1 MSEADKLYFIRL
13 AIEGAMNGDNSKLE
27 EALEYITSLS
37 DVALYGDIEEV
48 DMPEQIEHLAWENK
62 LMSRHIAKREGVA
75 EKDVMSHIE
84 WEVK

>member
-13 AIEGAMNGDNSKLE
+13 AIEGAMDGDNSKLE

-48 DMPEQIEHLAWENK
+48 E
-62 LMSRHIAKREGVA
+62 
-75 EKDVMSHIE
+75 
-84 WEVK
+84 